1 MTLWN
6 PDENLDLGNVSEVAL
21 VGMAIICAQR
31 VEFLLYGL
39 GSHLVYLPDYRGR
52 RFRDLDPEMFLRG
65 NPSDLKETLGG
76 LVQAFGDKLLLNEQE
91 IRQFIDDRNLIAH
104 NYWRLTKANL
114 SGGDRLN
121 NPREF
126 LMRFIE
132 KCGYWEKVLKGLL
145 ALARQEA
152 ATRKGEDLVLRA
164 DEVDSAEYYR
174 QQAETYLQHKT
185 GSTPAHSKTA
195 PSHWKT

>member
-126 LMRFIE
+126 LVR
-132 KCGYWEKVLKGLL
+132 
-145 ALARQEA
+145 R
-152 ATRKGEDLVLRA
+152 
-164 DEVDSAEYYR
+164 
-174 QQAETYLQHKT
+174 
-185 GSTPAHSKTA
+185 GSSK
-195 PSHWKT
+195 